1 MREKEAMRRKAMD
14 CLKRKPGIRP
24 GMRLNEKNGAEY
36 LTFPAISETG
46 LVSHLMTTRS
56 GGVSE
61 GELGSMNLSFTRGDR
76 KEMWRKISEGRR
88 RFLGAG
94 RRISSA
100 RIRRIRSIS
109 GA

>member
-1 MREKEAMRRKAMD
+1 MD

-61 GELGSMNLSFTRGDR
+61 GELGSMNLSFTPGRP
-76 KEMWRKISEGRR
+76 EGKCGGKFPKGGGASWVRAGGYR
-88 RFLGAG
+88 LLGSDAYG
-94 RRISSA
+94 QYPA
-100 RIRRIRSIS
+100 RD
-109 GA
+109 GGG